1 MKTPSPDEYNAL
13 NYYNIKVTDSNNK
26 LIYSYANDDSK
37 TDNGT
42 YKDIPLGTM
51 NSSANTENKIINV
64 TVSVNKSLKNSDAA
78 QYAEKLD
85 WSIVSSVKKQRL
97 PRHQRLQKKLQKETT
112 APTTEVTAKET
123 TNPSVKEDK
132 TVLLHWHRANIFA
145 VKILTRADIL

>member
-1 MKTPSPDEYNAL
+1 MSEKTSNDVKPEALKTPSPDEYNAL

-85 WSIVSSVKKQRL
+85 WSIVSSVKKNRDC
-97 PRHQRLQKKLQKETT
+97 RDTKGYRRSCKRNNCTDNGSNSEG
-112 APTTEVTAKET
+112 
-123 TNPSVKEDK
+123 N
-132 TVLLHWHRANIFA
+132 N
-145 VKILTRADIL
+145 

>member
-1 MKTPSPDEYNAL
+1 
-13 NYYNIKVTDSNNK
+13 
-26 LIYSYANDDSK
+26 
-37 TDNGT
+37 
-42 YKDIPLGTM
+42 M

-85 WSIVSSVKKQRL
+85 WSIVSSVKKTETAET
-97 PRHQRLQKKLQKETT
+97 PKATEEVAKETT

-123 TNPSVKEDK
+123 TSPSVKEDK

>member
-64 TVSVNKSLKNSDAA
+64 TVSVNKSLKNSDAE

-85 WSIVSSVKKQRL
+85 WSIVSSVKNRDCRDTKGYR
-97 PRHQRLQKKLQKETT
+97 RSCKETT

-123 TNPSVKEDK
+123 TNPSVKRIK